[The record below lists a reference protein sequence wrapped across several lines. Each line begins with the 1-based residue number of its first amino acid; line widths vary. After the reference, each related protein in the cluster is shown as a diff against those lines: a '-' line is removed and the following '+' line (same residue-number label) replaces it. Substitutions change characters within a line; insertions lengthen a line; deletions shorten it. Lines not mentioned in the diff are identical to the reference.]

1 MSVLNQIAHY
11 QNRRD
16 EVPNQELARKL
27 VETRDG
33 KGIQEIAE
41 NLRNKNINIQS
52 DCVKVLYD
60 IGYRDPSL
68 ISRYADDFLKMLH
81 NRNNRLV
88 WGSMIAL
95 STIAAVAADA
105 IWPHLAE
112 IQKAMEN
119 GSVITVDG
127 GVLTL
132 ATLASTSLERNKK
145 IFSYLLKHLETCR
158 PKDVP
163 QHAEKTLL
171 AVNAG
176 NKQSFIEVLE
186 KRLEDMTGSQ
196 AARLRR
202 VIKQAEKR

>member
-1 MSVLNQIAHY
+1 
-11 QNRRD
+11 
-16 EVPNQELARKL
+16 
-27 VETRDG
+27 
-33 KGIQEIAE
+33 
-41 NLRNKNINIQS
+41 
-52 DCVKVLYD
+52 
-60 IGYRDPSL
+60 
-68 ISRYADDFLKMLH
+68 
-81 NRNNRLV
+81 
-88 WGSMIAL
+88 MIAL
-95 STIAAVAADA
+95 STIAAIAADA

-145 IFSYLLKHLETCR
+145 IFPSLLKHLETCR

-186 KRLEDMTGSQ
+186 KRLEDMTDSQ